1 MPAMASAEANGI
13 RIEYETFG
21 SRAGRPL
28 LLFSGLG
35 SQLLG
40 FHEDLCRML
49 VGLGHFVVRFD
60 NRDVG
65 LSTKFDAAGI
75 PDLKAVVAARRQ
87 GEPPPVPYLLGD
99 MADDAAGLLDALGL
113 RAAHIAGVSMGGMIV
128 QAFAIRHPER
138 LLSLTSVMSN
148 TGNPALPPPRP
159 EALARLMTP
168 APAERGAYVE
178 HYVGSARVFGSPPP
192 YFEEDRV
199 REMAGRAFDRA
210 FSPAGT
216 ARQYAAIIASGS
228 RKEALAAV
236 RAPALVI
243 HGALDPLVPVEGG
256 IDTAEAIPGAELTIV
271 DGMAHDLPRA
281 LWPRIAEAI
290 AHHTARVPANA

>member
-1 MPAMASAEANGI
+1 MASAEANGI

-28 LLFSGLG
+28 VLVSGLG

-40 FHEDLCRML
+40 YHEDLCRML

-65 LSTKFDAAGI
+65 LSTRLDEAGI
-75 PDLKAVVAARRQ
+75 PSLKAISEARRR
-87 GEPPPVPYLLGD
+87 GEPPPVPYLLGA
-99 MADDAAGLLDALGL
+99 MADDLAGLLDALSLG
-113 RAAHIAGVSMGGMIV
+113 ATHVVGTSMGGMIV

-138 LLSLTSVMSN
+138 VLSLTSIMST
-148 TGNPALPPPRP
+148 TGNPALPPSRP
-159 EALARLMTP
+159 EALARLTTP
-168 APAERGAYVE
+168 APAERAAYVE

-192 YFEEDRV
+192 YFEEERI

-210 FSPAGT
+210 FYPPGT
-216 ARQYAAIIASGS
+216 ARQYAAIVASGS

-256 IDTAEAIPGAELTIV
+256 IDTAAAIPGAELLIV
-271 DGMAHDLPRA
+271 EGMAHDLPRA
-281 LWPRIAEAI
+281 LWPRLTEAI
-290 AHHTARVPANA
+290 GRHTARVPARA